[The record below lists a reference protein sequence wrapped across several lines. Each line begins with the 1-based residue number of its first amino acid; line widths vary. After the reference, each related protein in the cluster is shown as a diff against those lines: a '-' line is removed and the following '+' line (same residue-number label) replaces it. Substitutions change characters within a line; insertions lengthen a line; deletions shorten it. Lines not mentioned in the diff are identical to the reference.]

1 MIILDTNVISELVRL
16 EPHPAV
22 FAWTAAQPR
31 DQLYTTSINKA
42 EILYGIEALPQG
54 RRRTALAGRAN
65 AMFNEDFA
73 DKVVP
78 FEETAAALY
87 AQIVV
92 KRQRAGRPI
101 EILDAQIAAIASM
114 LGAEVATR
122 NVDDFTDCSL
132 TIINPWV
139 A

>member
-1 MIILDTNVISELVRL
+1 MIILDTNVISELMRS
-16 EPHPAV
+16 EPDAAV
-22 FAWTAAQPR
+22 FAWVAAQLEYE
-31 DQLYTTSINKA
+31 LYTTSINKA

-54 RRRTALAGRAN
+54 RRRAALAGRAE

-73 DKVVP
+73 EKVVP
-78 FEETAAALY
+78 FDETAAALY

-101 EILDAQIAAIASM
+101 EILDAQVAAIASM
-114 LGAEVATR
+114 LGADVATR
-122 NVDDFTDCSL
+122 NVDDFTDCGL

-139 A
+139 V

>member
-1 MIILDTNVISELVRL
+1 MIILDTNVISELMRS
-16 EPHPAV
+16 EPEAAV
-22 FAWTAAQPR
+22 FAWAAAQPQ
-31 DQLYTTSINKA
+31 DALYTTSINKA
-42 EILYGIEALPQG
+42 EVLYGIEALPQG
-54 RRRTALAGRAN
+54 RRRTALAGRAE

-73 DKVVP
+73 EKIVSFD
-78 FEETAAALY
+78 EMAAALY

-122 NVDDFTDCSL
+122 NVDDFTDCGL
-132 TIINPWV
+132 TIINPWMG
-139 A
+139 